1 VKTVLHNHPLIKKN
15 NKLHNKTN
23 KKPTKKIKSN
33 KLIKNNLESI
43 KTINNLKLFHSI
55 QEG

>member
-1 VKTVLHNHPLIKKN
+1 MKIVLHNHPLIKKN

-23 KKPTKKIKSN
+23 KKLLKKIKSN
-33 KLIKNNLESI
+33 KLIKNNLDNI
-43 KTINNLKLFHSI
+43 KIINNLKLFHSI